1 MAIAAPIRR
10 DAMISRLDIQ
20 TSRPGF
26 APLPPP
32 LPETRVLSRVAGW
45 LDRQRQRVI
54 LAQLED
60 RLLADIGVSRIEAL
74 REARRWT

>member
-1 MAIAAPIRR
+1 MATVTTLRCYVR
-10 DAMISRLDIQ
+10 SNGSDIQ
-20 TSRPGF
+20 TSRSGF
-26 APLPPP
+26 APLLPPM
-32 LPETRVLSRVAGW
+32 PEAGVLSRVTEW

-60 RLLADIGVSRIEAL
+60 RLLADIGVSRAEAL